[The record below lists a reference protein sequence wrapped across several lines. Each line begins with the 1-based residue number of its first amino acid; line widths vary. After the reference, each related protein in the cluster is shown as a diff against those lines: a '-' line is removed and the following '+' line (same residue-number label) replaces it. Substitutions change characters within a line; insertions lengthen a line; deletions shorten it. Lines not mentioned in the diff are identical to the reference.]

1 MVEQMSDSAIKE
13 VVGLHMECFKD
24 SFLTSLDR
32 GVLTRMYENYVIS
45 ELGRAY
51 VYVSD
56 GKVIGFVAG
65 AINPSVYNNQMLKKR
80 GFHVLWALLKRA
92 INEPKILVSI
102 ARRNFGGYFRPDK
115 SEDAY
120 RKAALD
126 VICVQQKHRGK
137 GIARQLARVFLDELR
152 ESGVLNVA
160 LGVSPENT
168 NARHFYEKIGLKHLR
183 THKHPDGKQ
192 VCIYGTTLD
201 ESEEYAE

>member
-1 MVEQMSDSAIKE
+1 MVEKMSNSKIRE
-13 VVGLHMECFKD
+13 VVELHMECFKD

-51 VYVSD
+51 VYVEN

-65 AINPSVYNNQMLKKR
+65 AINPSVYNNQMLRKR
-80 GFHVLWALLKRA
+80 GFHVLWPLLKRA
-92 INEPKILVSI
+92 INEPKILVSM
-102 ARRNFGGYFRPDK
+102 ARRNFGGFFRPDK

-126 VICVQQKHRGK
+126 VICVQQKYRGK
-137 GIARQLARVFLDELR
+137 GIARQLARIFLDELR
-152 ESGVLNVA
+152 ESGVSNVA
-160 LGVSPENT
+160 LGVSPENIS
-168 NARHFYEKIGLKHLR
+168 ARRFYEKIGLKHLR

-192 VCIYGTTLD
+192 VCIYGTTLG
-201 ESEEYAE
+201 ES

>member
-1 MVEQMSDSAIKE
+1 MVEKMSDSVIEE

-24 SFLTSLDR
+24 SFLTSLNS

-65 AINPSVYNNQMLKKR
+65 AINPSVYSNQLLRKS
-80 GFHVLWALLKRA
+80 GFHVLWPLLKRVL
-92 INEPKILVSI
+92 NEPKVLVSM
-102 ARRNFGGYFRPDK
+102 ARRNFGGFFRPDT

-120 RKAALD
+120 GKAALD
-126 VICVQQKHRGK
+126 VICVQQKHRSK
-137 GIARQLARVFLDELR
+137 GIARQLVRMFLDELR
-152 ESGVLNVA
+152 ESGVSDIA
-160 LGVSPENT
+160 LGVSPENIS
-168 NARHFYEKIGLKHLR
+168 ARRFYEKIGLKHLR
-183 THKHPDGKQ
+183 THKHPDGEQ

-201 ESEEYAE
+201 RSEEYAE